1 MANRIL
7 NVALA
12 IGLLSAWCLAQSP
25 LDDLRKRAEAATQA
39 ANGNR
44 GPSSDRI
51 VAGLKEAL
59 TVSTRNAV
67 ASTGRP
73 DGFFKNEAIKIP
85 LPDKLRTV
93 GKGMRLMGMGQ
104 QVDALEVGMNRA
116 AEQAAPE
123 AKQIFINAV
132 TRMTIADARKIL
144 SSNDTAATEYFKRES
159 TAQLTTAFAPIV
171 HRSMENVGV
180 VKQYNQ
186 FMQNPAA
193 SRVAGSQ
200 NFNLDKYVVGKT
212 LDGLFYVMGEEEK
225 KIRKDPAAQTTALL
239 KEIFGK
245 R

>member
-1 MANRIL
+1 MTNRIL
-7 NVALA
+7 NISLA
-12 IGLLSAWCLAQSP
+12 AGLLAALCLAQSP
-25 LDDLRKRAEAATQA
+25 LDDLRKKAEAATQS

-85 LPDKLRTV
+85 LPDRLRTV

-132 TRMTIADARKIL
+132 TKMTIADARKIL
-144 SSNDTAATEYFKRES
+144 SSNDTAATEYFKRQS
-159 TAQLTTAFAPIV
+159 SAQLTTAFTPIV
-171 HRSMENVGV
+171 HQSMEKDRKSV
-180 VKQYNQ
+180 V
-186 FMQNPAA
+186 
-193 SRVAGSQ
+193 
-200 NFNLDKYVVGKT
+200 
-212 LDGLFYVMGEEEK
+212 
-225 KIRKDPAAQTTALL
+225 
-239 KEIFGK
+239 
-245 R
+245 